1 MRNILIFSLVLA
13 LAFPS
18 LAPAQTFSPEQESQ
32 IKTIIQQI
40 TDLQIQILLAR
51 IEELKAQIAELLT
64 QQTLMAKNVN
74 TIVEG
79 TVTPRVTPPTPPK
92 VIPAVPVITV
102 GAPYCEGD
110 HVFLPVSIEGN
121 WKEAL
126 VRVYSEPIT
135 ESSLNIK
142 MLFFP
147 TSQPF
152 AFANKSDL
160 KAETTGYGNPADNP
174 FLNGSTFKYQ
184 VSVYNE
190 SVSNSRGYLD
200 LPSNKFILESS
211 SGVLVEAFGSLTLPV
226 CE

>member
-1 MRNILIFSLVLA
+1 MPKKLIFLA
-13 LAFPS
+13 LFLTLSFPS
-18 LAPAQTFSPEQESQ
+18 LAPAQTFSVEQQTQ
-32 IKTIIQQI
+32 IQAIIQQI

-64 QQTLMAKNVN
+64 QQTLMAKKVD

-79 TVTPRVTPPTPPK
+79 TVTPIVTPPTPPK

-102 GAPYCEGD
+102 GAPYCDSE
-110 HVFLPVSIEGN
+110 HVLLPVSIEGN
-121 WKEAL
+121 WREAL

-174 FLNGSTFKYQ
+174 FLN
-184 VSVYNE
+184 
-190 SVSNSRGYLD
+190 
-200 LPSNKFILESS
+200 
-211 SGVLVEAFGSLTLPV
+211 A
-226 CE
+226 